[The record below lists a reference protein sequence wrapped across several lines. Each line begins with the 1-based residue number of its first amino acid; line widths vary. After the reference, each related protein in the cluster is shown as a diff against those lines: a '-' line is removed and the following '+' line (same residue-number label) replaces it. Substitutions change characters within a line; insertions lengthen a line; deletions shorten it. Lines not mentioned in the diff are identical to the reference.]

1 MESYSVGDITSI
13 VGGQLYRGSGGTIS
27 YILIDSRKIVFA
39 RESVFFALKGTRN
52 DGHKFIGELYDAG
65 VRNFVVQ
72 VLPNNVEMYQ
82 FANFIV
88 VNNTLVAL
96 HKLVAFHRSKMPMPI
111 VGITGSNGKTIVKE
125 WACQCMSHEKLIARN
140 PKSYN
145 SQIGVPLSVWLLQ
158 TDNNMGIFEAGI
170 SRPNEMDNLEVI
182 IRPNIG
188 IFTNIGDAHQE
199 NFENIEQKINEKLKL
214 FKNSQV
220 VILCADNQL
229 VRERAKAQLS
239 ANTKLFTWGTQPDV
253 NLYIDSVVY
262 NSTNSV
268 IRVMYDNVIYEA
280 QIPFSDKASIE
291 NVLHVWSLMLVF
303 GYDNQT
309 IIKRLAN
316 IEPVAMRLELKEGKN
331 NCSVINDSYS
341 CDMESLQI
349 ALDYLSV
356 QNQHP
361 QKILILS
368 DIAQSGYSKSD
379 LYHHIAVLLRQKHVD
394 KLIGIGADIRS
405 FSNFFDIKK
414 EFYTT
419 TQEFL
424 ERVDMSKFQN
434 TSILLKGA
442 RTFGFER
449 ISQVL
454 QKQSHQT
461 VMSIDLS
468 AIEANLNYFK
478 SLVRPTTEI
487 VTMLKA
493 FAYGS
498 GTHEIANLCQ
508 YQRVAMIAVA
518 FADEGVELRRDGI
531 RIPILV
537 LNPEP
542 ESFEQMIEY
551 KLEPEVYNYT
561 ILNLFNKA
569 VEEANLT
576 DYPIHLKLDTGMHR
590 SGFMED
596 ELNQLIEAVKQA
608 KNLKIKTIFSHLATA
623 DEFNQDDYTLMQLS
637 TYDSM
642 SNAIIQSFDYP
653 IKRHVLNSA
662 GIERFSAKYQYD
674 MVRLG
679 IGLYGISVTNAE
691 LQPIA
696 TLTSTLAQIKH
707 LKAGSTVGYSRKGVL
722 TRDSEIATVPIGYAD
737 GLRRCL
743 GNGKGKMWYKGHLVP
758 IVGNVCMD
766 ICMVDVTGLNAK
778 EGDRVEIFGKN
789 LPITQVAEWMNTIP
803 YEVLTGISRRV
814 KRTYQYE

>member
-170 SRPNEMDNLEVI
+170 SRPNEMDNLEAI